1 MYTAILK
8 LFTSGGVK
16 AIGKKWH
23 WFVIAGLSLII
34 TYQNVSDTRWVLW
47 ADTIPYLRNELAT
60 RSFELDLVE
69 QSNAQLTQD
78 IENRNAEI
86 DRWRAVTNQ
95 LEESTAL
102 LQEEISEISVESN
115 ERIRIVEREV
125 IPQECTG
132 AMHFLYDSV
141 PELQYDDILQLEG
154 GL

>member
-1 MYTAILK
+1 MALVCDCWT
-8 LFTSGGVK
+8 V
-16 AIGKKWH
+16 
-23 WFVIAGLSLII
+23 
-34 TYQNVSDTRWVLW
+34 VLW

-86 DRWRAVTNQ
+86 DRWRAVT
-95 LEESTAL
+95 
-102 LQEEISEISVESN
+102 EEISEISVESN